1 MYEKNDLSKSVNDRA
16 DNNKVKVLLDK
27 QNNKIIKL
35 ENQIAELNQLIEKQN
50 IIIDEVSKEI
60 SNDNSNDVSN
70 NDLTK
75 SIIKI
80 KNKVKILEDKAF
92 YSDSLYFEL
101 INEIVRVE
109 DSINSMNK
117 NENISNSEDLNS
129 EEYTSMYIDY
139 LSMYQKGDLKNSLDG
154 FIRLL
159 NANSYHDLSDNC
171 QYWIGEIYY
180 SEKKYEISIQEFL
193 KVFNFQGTNKADDS
207 YYKLGLC
214 YINLND
220 EVRALDSFNKLL
232 EKFPNSEY
240 IKRTREQINYIKKG

>member
-1 MYEKNDLSKSVNDRA
+1 M
-16 DNNKVKVLLDK
+16 KVLVNK
-27 QNNKIIKL
+27 QNDKIIVL
-35 ENQIAELNQLIEKQN
+35 EKQISDLNQLIEKQS
-50 IIIDEVSKEI
+50 IIIDEISKELSSSDSKDLI
-60 SNDNSNDVSN
+60 NS
-70 NDLTK
+70 DLTN
-75 SIIKI
+75 SIIRI

-109 DSINSMNK
+109 DSIRGINKSTNSN
-117 NENISNSEDLNS
+117 NSEDLSN

-139 LSMYQKGDLKNSLDG
+139 LAMYQKGDLKNSMEG
-154 FIRLL
+154 FKRLIS
-159 NANSYHDLSDNC
+159 ANNYHDLSDNC

-180 SEKKYEISIQEFL
+180 SEKNYNISAQEFL

-214 YINLND
+214 YRNLNNAD
-220 EVRALDSFNKLL
+220 KALDTFNTLL

-240 IKRTREQINYIKKG
+240 VKRTKEQIDYIKKG